1 MTLDSRVLSYVDC
14 YAKKFSRAG
23 RVEYRL
29 MTGVSACVPEDT
41 AFTMDVSGKA
51 QGESRQHDVEVRY
64 VNRALTAEPAH
75 LDIQH
80 GDMVLWHAVDSTV
93 PGFTVRGTAPEGDFD
108 SGAME
113 QEAVYT
119 HAFGSAGTYEWMD
132 ANSGDVRG
140 TVEVVDPAGLRQ
152 KDCAKWIESL
162 AEGALIH
169 IEGGKAKPD
178 RIRILTG
185 QTVFWAVEKA
195 AGISI
200 TDKRLLSVG
209 RAPSSGAGAARK

>member
-1 MTLDSRVLSYVDC
+1 MTLDSRVLSYLDC

-29 MTGVSACVPEDT
+29 MTGVSTCVPEDT
-41 AFTMDVSGKA
+41 AFTMDVSGRG

-64 VNRALTAEPAH
+64 VNRSLTAEPAH
-75 LDIQH
+75 LDIQP

-119 HAFGSAGTYEWMD
+119 HAFGSAGTYSWTD
-132 ANSGDVRG
+132 ANAGDVSG
-140 TVEVVDPAGLRQ
+140 TVEVVDPDGLRQ

-169 IEGGKAKPD
+169 IAGATAKPD

-195 AGISI
+195 PGISI
-200 TDKRLLSVG
+200 TDKRLLPAVPES
-209 RAPSSGAGAARK
+209 PSRPKKARK